1 MKPAT
6 LLETWKTLLT
16 VLLEHDK
23 FREEHFQHRTNTPSE
38 TAFIIMKVR
47 PALIYIYILYIYNTV
62 VAHSFRVR
70 FVFVKKKTFFF
81 TN

>member
-23 FREEHFQHRTNTPSE
+23 FREEHFQQCLVSFGDSFLTLTIQGYTPHDEHSH
-38 TAFIIMKVR
+38 
-47 PALIYIYILYIYNTV
+47 V
-62 VAHSFRVR
+62 VQIRRVLAG
-70 FVFVKKKTFFF
+70 
-81 TN
+81 

>member
-23 FREEHFQHRTNTPSE
+23 FREEHFQQCLVSFGIHFTLQRENALFILNPS
-38 TAFIIMKVR
+38 AI
-47 PALIYIYILYIYNTV
+47 ILYDSNRYTPNQDTYIDEVLNESVYC
-62 VAHSFRVR
+62 S
-70 FVFVKKKTFFF
+70 
-81 TN
+81 